1 MSRKE
6 LEPRDITAYA
16 DDREKLPL
24 ALDLYIPTIK
34 KRLPTADY
42 TVRGLE
48 HMIAVE
54 RKGLSDLVL
63 CAGRERDRFD
73 ACIKRMKSYEV
84 RALVI
89 EASWAEIEAGAWR
102 SQLKP
107 SQLKAALYSWSKH
120 VSIFPAGDRKTAAA
134 VVSGILFSAARER
147 WRELGAYFD
156 TLKIDTTKEVS
167 A

>member
-1 MSRKE
+1 VSRKD
-6 LEPRDITAYA
+6 LEHGDIVAWV
-16 DDREKLPL
+16 DSREQLPL
-24 ALDLYIPTIK
+24 DLLLRSERRGLK
-34 KRLPTADY
+34 CGDY
-42 TVRGLE
+42 TIAGLQD
-48 HMIAVE
+48 IIVVE
-54 RKGLSDLVL
+54 RKSLADAVM

-73 ACIKRMKSYEV
+73 ACIKRMKGYEV

-89 EASWAEIEAGAWR
+89 EASWADIEAGAWR

-147 WRELGAYFD
+147 WRELGAYFE
-156 TLKIDTTKEVS
+156 TLKIDTNKREET

>member
-1 MSRKE
+1 MSRKD
-6 LEPRDITAYA
+6 LQPSDIRAVIDT
-16 DDREKLPL
+16 REQLPL
-24 ALDLYIPTIK
+24 DLL
-34 KRLPTADY
+34 LPWERGTVACGDY

-48 HMIAVE
+48 HMVTVE
-54 RKGLSDLVL
+54 RKSLTDAVL
-63 CAGRERDRFD
+63 CAGRERTRFD
-73 ACIKRMKSYEV
+73 GCVKRMKSYEV

-107 SQLKAALYSWSKH
+107 SQLKAALYSWAKH
-120 VSIFPAGDRKTAAA
+120 VTIFPAGDRKTAAA

-147 WRELGAYFD
+147 WRELNAFYD
-156 TLKIDTTKEVS
+156 SLKIDTTKEVR

>member
-1 MSRKE
+1 MSRKD
-6 LEPRDITAYA
+6 LQPSDIVAA
-16 DDREKLPL
+16 VDQQEKRPL
-24 ALDLYIPTIK
+24 ALDLYLPC
-34 KRLPTADY
+34 RVMHLPTADY
-42 TVRGLE
+42 SVVGLTS
-48 HMIAVE
+48 MIAVE
-54 RKGLSDLVL
+54 RKSLADAVL

-147 WRELGAYFD
+147 WRELQSFYD
-156 TLKIDTTKEVS
+156 SLKIETKKE
-167 A
+167 ATA